1 MPGRNAMRTPERRRV
16 RALAL
21 RLALFFVLVA
31 ALSCRGAFAFDL
43 DELMAGLATVRSAQ
57 ATFVERRTVQE
68 LDRTLESSGR
78 LTYQA
83 PDHFTRETL
92 SPHHDKLDV
101 SGNVVTMTRGD
112 RTRSFA
118 LDASPEAQLMVEAI
132 RGTLGGNRALLERL
146 FELRLDGSA
155 GAWDLL
161 MVPRDARLRGQVA
174 DLRISGRGDEI
185 RRVIVTLADGDRSTM
200 QLESVL
206 ERAR

>member
-1 MPGRNAMRTPERRRV
+1 MRTPDPRPSRSW
-16 RALAL
+16 ALIFAL
-21 RLALFFVLVA
+21 LAS
-31 ALSCRGAFAFDL
+31 LSCRGAFAFDL
-43 DELMAGLATVRSAQ
+43 EALMAGLAAVRSAQ

-68 LDRTLESSGR
+68 LNRTLESSGR
-78 LTYQA
+78 LAYQA

-132 RGTLGGNRALLERL
+132 RGTLSGNRTLLDRL
-146 FELRLDGSA
+146 FELRLDG
-155 GAWDLL
+155 GTDAWELL

-174 DLRISGRGDEI
+174 DLRISGRDAEI
-185 RRVIVTLADGDRSTM
+185 RRVVVTLADGDRSTM
-200 QLESVL
+200 QIEPLLDPS
-206 ERAR
+206 R